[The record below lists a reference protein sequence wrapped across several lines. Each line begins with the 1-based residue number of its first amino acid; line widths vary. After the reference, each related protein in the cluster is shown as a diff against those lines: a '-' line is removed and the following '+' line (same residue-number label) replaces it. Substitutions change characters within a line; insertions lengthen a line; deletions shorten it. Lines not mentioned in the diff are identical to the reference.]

1 MKDSKLISILRSL
14 NTRERSR
21 FREYV
26 NSPFFNKHEALTILF
41 DYILKSAPHF
51 EDKTLDKK
59 DAFEIIFSKDKYSE
73 QRIYTLLSNLLELMN
88 GYLAQLHFEEK
99 ILEQKCFTM
108 AELRKRNELKQW
120 QTVKKQYLIL
130 RDKNQFRGD
139 EQEAYFQFF
148 KESDALFIA
157 QQMRQYDENLQLKSD
172 SLDCFYITEKL
183 KAACDMYSRN
193 IVIKA
198 DYKSWELSGLLEAIE
213 KDWGRFSKIHSIE
226 VYFGILKMLVSGL
239 EKDYREVKVLLKK
252 HLGNFKQEETKVQF
266 DYVINYIIRHL
277 NSGRPDWYMEFLDL
291 HRFLLDN
298 EILMMDGILPEW
310 DYKNIVTVALRADEL
325 NWAEEFI
332 RNYREKLPE
341 FVRDNAFNYNL
352 AAFYFAAKDYKMAL
366 QLLQQ
371 VNFTDESYQLGLKI
385 IQLKSY
391 YELGEWE
398 TGISLI
404 SAFRQLVERSKSLS
418 EYRKLSNLNMLKL
431 AKKIIS
437 LSQDWDFL
445 TDSAQRKG
453 IENLEEALKKYQP
466 QANLDWLMEKIE
478 ALKN

>member
-1 MKDSKLISILRSL
+1 
-14 NTRERSR
+14 
-21 FREYV
+21 
-26 NSPFFNKHEALTILF
+26 
-41 DYILKSAPHF
+41 
-51 EDKTLDKK
+51 
-59 DAFEIIFSKDKYSE
+59 
-73 QRIYTLLSNLLELMN
+73 
-88 GYLAQLHFEEK
+88 
-99 ILEQKCFTM
+99 
-108 AELRKRNELKQW
+108 
-120 QTVKKQYLIL
+120 
-130 RDKNQFRGD
+130 
-139 EQEAYFQFF
+139 
-148 KESDALFIA
+148 
-157 QQMRQYDENLQLKSD
+157 
-172 SLDCFYITEKL
+172 
-183 KAACDMYSRN
+183 
-193 IVIKA
+193 
-198 DYKSWELSGLLEAIE
+198 
-213 KDWGRFSKIHSIE
+213 
-226 VYFGILKMLVSGL
+226 
-239 EKDYREVKVLLKK
+239 
-252 HLGNFKQEETKVQF
+252 
-266 DYVINYIIRHL
+266 
-277 NSGRPDWYMEFLDL
+277 MEFLDL

-371 VNFTDESYQLGLKI
+371 VNFTDESYQLGSKI